1 MLYGVP
7 RPRCTAQPSLA
18 GEERVVKRL
27 VNIRIRMRVL
37 PVTSDSQSHRILEI
51 PLKLHSILMARLTT
65 RSSRADVLQGCGCTL
80 EGPWATL
87 HRSALS
93 HGGGARCQEVGE
105 NPDMN
110 AVSPEFATVTGMLE
124 IPLMLH
130 ATLIADLTTRSSRAD
145 VLQGCGCTLI
155 L

>member
-1 MLYGVP
+1 
-7 RPRCTAQPSLA
+7 
-18 GEERVVKRL
+18 
-27 VNIRIRMRVL
+27 MRVL
-37 PVTSDSQSHRILEI
+37 PVISDSQSHRILEI
-51 PLKLHSILMARLTT
+51 PLHTTLIADLTT

-130 ATLIADLTTRSSRAD
+130 ATLIADLTTRSSCAGAF
-145 VLQGCGCTLI
+145 QGCGFTLKAR
-155 L
+155 